1 MGLIKTINTKIQSA
15 VAKKVPTADEAY
27 SQALFNASSIE
38 EVIKFEKEC
47 IIDKI
52 QDAIMHK
59 QTHVF
64 YVPTDQLDYSSIEE
78 ELKEK
83 GYNVIKYND
92 PFDYWIINWNH

>member
-1 MGLIKTINTKIQSA
+1 MRLIKTIKAKIQSA

-27 SQALFNASSIE
+27 SQALFSASSIE

-64 YVPTDQLDYSSIEE
+64 YVPTDKLDYSSIEE

-83 GYNVIKYND
+83 GYNIIKYND
-92 PFDYWIINWNH
+92 PFDYWIINWNR

>member
-27 SQALFNASSIE
+27 SQALFSASSME

-52 QDAIMHK
+52 QDAVLHK
-59 QTHVF
+59 QTHIF
-64 YVPTDQLDYSSIEE
+64 YVPTDHLDYSSIEG
-78 ELKEK
+78 ELKEN
-83 GYNVIKYND
+83 GYNIIKYND
-92 PFDYWIINWNH
+92 PFNYWIINWNR